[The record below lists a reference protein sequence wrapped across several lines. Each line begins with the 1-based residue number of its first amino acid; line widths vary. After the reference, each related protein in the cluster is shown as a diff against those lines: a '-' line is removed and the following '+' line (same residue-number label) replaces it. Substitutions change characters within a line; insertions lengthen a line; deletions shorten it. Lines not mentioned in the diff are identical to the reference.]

1 MELKC
6 PICESSLPDDKY
18 NLAKQKLNE
27 ETIKINNELQSEIK
41 RIKNENSELEKKCE
55 SKIQFI
61 NENAENKLKS
71 LEKELEKS
79 YNKQLETI
87 ENSHNRNYNEL
98 LERHNAELRNVEETL
113 QTTYKNNLNS
123 KDSIIKKLEQERQK
137 YQKEAYE
144 NAKIESQQEVNN
156 LHNDL
161 LQRDIQIN
169 RFKEEVES
177 LKKQITQS
185 QAELK
190 GEAGEINLYA
200 KLTEAFPDDHFR
212 RQIRGTSTGDIIQE
226 IRYNG
231 ELIDIP
237 IVYDNKEAE
246 SISTNDITKAK
257 KYQQI
262 HATKYVI
269 LVSSKLPKRDV
280 KSGLLGEKDGIYLIH
295 PSIVLPFIFHL
306 RKAIIE
312 LSLLSK
318 SEKERDSKEARLY
331 EYIRSHEFMSQ
342 IEYISKTHIKLWQLQ
357 DKEEKEHEKAWK
369 DRKQHYKQLEQHQSE
384 MSLKIQ
390 SILSMEYHELE
401 ANIIPKTDNKL
412 FQ

>member
-27 ETIKINNELQSEIK
+27 ETIKINSELQNEIK
-41 RIKNENSELEKKCE
+41 RIKNENSEIEKKFE

-61 NENAENKLKS
+61 KENEESKFKS
-71 LEKELEKS
+71 IEKELEKS

-87 ENSHNRNYNEL
+87 EKSNSRNYNEL
-98 LERHNAELRNVEETL
+98 MERHSAELRNLEYTL
-113 QTTYKNNLNS
+113 QTAYKNNLNS
-123 KDSIIKKLEQERQK
+123 KELIIKKLEQERQE
-137 YQKEAYE
+137 YQKQAYE
-144 NAKIESQQEVNN
+144 NAKIQTQHE
-156 LHNDL
+156 LDKLRNDL

-169 RFKEEVES
+169 RFKEEVED
-177 LKKQITQS
+177 LKKQVIQS

-190 GEAGEINLYA
+190 GEAGEIDLFA

-212 RQIRGTSTGDIIQE
+212 RQTRGKSTGDIIQE

-231 ELIDIP
+231 KLIDIP
-237 IVYDNKEAE
+237 IVYDNKEVE
-246 SISTNDITKAK
+246 SISINDINKAK

-280 KSGLLGEKDGIYLIH
+280 KSGLLGEKDGIYLVH
-295 PSIVLPFIFHL
+295 PSIIVPFIFYL

-318 SEKERDSKEARLY
+318 SEKERESKEAVLY
-331 EYIRSHEFMSQ
+331 EYIRSHEFRAQM
-342 IEYISKTHIKLWQLQ
+342 EFISKTHFKLWQLQ
-357 DKEEKEHEKAWK
+357 DKEEKEHEKTWK
-369 DRKQHYKQLEQHQSE
+369 DRKQHYKQLERYQSE
-384 MSLKIQ
+384 ISLKIQ
-390 SILSMEYHELE
+390 SILSMEYQKIE
-401 ANIIPKTDNKL
+401 AGITSKQNTKL